1 VAPIA
6 AVYPLASVRAAYA
19 ELARRHTRGK
29 IVLSTELADDAGRQ
43 GPAA

>member
-1 VAPIA
+1 VPVA
-6 AVYPLASVRAAYA
+6 AVYPLGQIKQAYA
-19 ELARRHTRGK
+19 ELAERHTRGK